1 MMILQGINFSMNTRK
16 PKLKLKEK
24 SVKITNHQQ
33 KRQKKLNLLRL
44 ANVQIEWNAKI

>member
-24 SVKITNHQQ
+24 SVKIMNHQQ
-33 KRQKKLNLLRL
+33 KKTKK
-44 ANVQIEWNAKI
+44 IESA